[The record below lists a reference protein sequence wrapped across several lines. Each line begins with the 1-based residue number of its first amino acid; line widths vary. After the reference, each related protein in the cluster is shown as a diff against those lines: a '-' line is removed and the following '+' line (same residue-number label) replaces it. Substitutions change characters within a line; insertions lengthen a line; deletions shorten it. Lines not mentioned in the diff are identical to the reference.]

1 MFRHQIIPAVEQ
13 LLRHA
18 AASPHARYVPALSAA
33 LTFTFTFTMLAPA
46 TFVIMSAV
54 LLAPGRWKAIVVQS
68 SFTSAI
74 AATILFVMFEQ
85 LGWDQLQAMFP
96 QMQSAATWVRIVDW
110 VQDWGI
116 PALFVVAAMPVP
128 QSPALVFLSVGGHGG
143 GEVMLA
149 IFGGKLIKYGVVAWA
164 TATFPGKVR
173 GWIAARRAAAR
184 DPQLP

>member
-1 MFRHQIIPAVEQ
+1 MFRNQFIPAIEQ
-13 LLRHA
+13 LLRQA
-18 AASPHARYVPALSAA
+18 AASRHAVYVPALSAA

-96 QMQSAATWVRIVDW
+96 EMHDSATWMRIVDW

-143 GEVMLA
+143 SEVMLA
-149 IFGGKLIKYGVVAWA
+149 IFGGKLVKYGVVAWA

-173 GWIAARRAAAR
+173 GWIEARRAAAR
-184 DPQLP
+184 GAPVP